1 MSSSLCNFLTR
12 SQRFL
17 ELVKDGR
24 VFQCG
29 NVLRDFLATG
39 DDAQKTAHDFAR
51 TGLRQ
56 VGAEADFFRTGNRAD
71 LARHPF
77 AQVGGDVF
85 RVLAF
90 RQFLFEDDE
99 GANGFTGQIVR
110 LADNGGFGNHRMS
123 GQHGFDFHRAKG
135 VTRNVQHV
143 VDTTGDGEVSGLRV
157 TDRAVAGLIQSSAE
171 FFRPVMGLVAFVVAP
186 DGTDPWKARAG

>member
-90 RQFLFEDDE
+90 RQFLLRMTKAQMDSP
-99 GANGFTGQIVR
+99 VR
-110 LADNGGFGNHRMS
+110 S
-123 GQHGFDFHRAKG
+123 
-135 VTRNVQHV
+135 
-143 VDTTGDGEVSGLRV
+143 SGLP
-157 TDRAVAGLIQSSAE
+157 TTAASATI
-171 FFRPVMGLVAFVVAP
+171 G
-186 DGTDPWKARAG
+186 